1 MLNMTYYFRRV
12 LRSQHKSGQEQTNTE
27 EFHSKRIYE
36 NRFRGI
42 FVSTVGETNR
52 KTQLQKYE
60 RHYAR
65 ET

>member
-1 MLNMTYYFRRV
+1 MIYFFRRV
-12 LRSQHKSGQEQTNTE
+12 LRSQHKSSKEQTNAE

-36 NRFRGI
+36 NRFRGN